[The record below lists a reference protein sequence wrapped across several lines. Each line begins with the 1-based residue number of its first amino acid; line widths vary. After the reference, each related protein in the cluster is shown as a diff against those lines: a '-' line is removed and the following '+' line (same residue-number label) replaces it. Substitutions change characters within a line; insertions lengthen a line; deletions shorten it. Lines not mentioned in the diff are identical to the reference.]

1 MNLISNRDLF
11 DLVKSL
17 SKSEK
22 RFLKLTAASSELN
35 ANLITLFNTIEL
47 ANDYKE
53 DFFGKTGKQKTES
66 LSVKSQVSE
75 NLYNFILSVSCL
87 VSNSTLR

>member
-22 RFLKLTAASSELN
+22 RFLKLTASASDLN
-35 ANLITLFNTIEL
+35 PNLIHLFNTIEL
-47 ANDYKE
+47 ASDYKE
-53 DFFGKTGKQKTES
+53 DFFTKILNQKQNLFK
-66 LSVKSQVSE
+66 LKVRSQKIFTIS
-75 NLYNFILSVSCL
+75 F
-87 VSNSTLR
+87 

>member
-22 RFLKLTAASSELN
+22 RFLKLTASASDLKP
-35 ANLITLFNTIEL
+35 NLIHLFKMNM
-47 ANDYKE
+47 N
-53 DFFGKTGKQKTES
+53 
-66 LSVKSQVSE
+66 LSIS
-75 NLYNFILSVSCL
+75 ILIIILFS
-87 VSNSTLR
+87 